1 MNLYFNQK
9 FFHKLILRILN
20 ILEKNYL
27 CMKLTQSD
35 FRKKCSLIKLVI
47 TDVDGVLTDGG
58 MYYSD
63 KGDIMKKFHA
73 RDGMGVTLLKKQKI
87 PTIIITKEKT
97 KIVREWSKK
106 MSIHHLYDGVQ
117 NKFSLLEK
125 ISNDFNLQPK
135 NIAFIGD
142 DVNDFELLKH
152 VGLAVTPNDGILKN
166 KKISDYVC
174 KNMGGNGAFR
184 EIADLILSSRK
195 LK

>member
-1 MNLYFNQK
+1 
-9 FFHKLILRILN
+9 
-20 ILEKNYL
+20 
-27 CMKLTQSD
+27 MKISSLTLK
-35 FRKKCSLIKLVI
+35 KKCFMIKLVI

-97 KIVREWSKK
+97 KIVKIWSKK
-106 MSIHHLYDGVQ
+106 MSISHLYDGIQ
-117 NKFSLLEK
+117 DKSSLLKK
-125 ISNDFNLQPK
+125 ISQKYNIQPK

-142 DVNDFELLKH
+142 DINDLELLKK
-152 VGLAVTPNDGILKN
+152 VGLSVTPNDAILDN

-174 KNMGGNGAFR
+174 KNNSGHGAFR
-184 EIADLILSSRK
+184 ELADLILNSK
-195 LK
+195 NG